1 MKLVKSLIAAFVL
14 IASCFCQASAFGGG
28 VKEEFHQSYKLSA
41 GGSIRLN
48 NINGGVEIKV
58 WDKDEVKV
66 DAIKHADDK
75 EALDELNVVVDASSD
90 LVDIDTK
97 YPEGEDHHGLW
108 VEYTITVPKDAN
120 LEKIETINGDID
132 ISGVEGKINASTIN
146 GTVDASSIKNDC
158 HLETVNGK
166 IEAKFVSLKS
176 VFKGTMK
183 SVNGSIVASLPASA
197 SAKIKANTVSGR
209 ISNDFGLESSRENDE
224 HSFVKIGDSI
234 NGKIGDGGAYLDMEN
249 VNGSIK
255 ILKSGEDK

>member
-1 MKLVKSLIAAFVL
+1 MKPMKSFVAAFVL
-14 IASCFCQASAFGGG
+14 LVACSCQASVFGGG
-28 VKEEFHQSYKLSA
+28 VKEEFHQSYALSP
-41 GGSIRLN
+41 GGSVRLN

-58 WDKDEVKV
+58 WDKNEVKV
-66 DAIKHADDK
+66 DAVKHADDK
-75 EALDELNVVVDASSD
+75 ESLDELNIVVDASKD

-120 LEKIETINGDID
+120 LEKIKTVNGDIE
-132 ISGVEGKINASTIN
+132 ISGVEGKIDASTVN
-146 GTVDASSIKNDC
+146 GTVDASNIKNDC
-158 HLETVNGK
+158 HLETINGK
-166 IEAKFVSLKS
+166 IDAEFVSLKS

-209 ISNDFGLESSRENDE
+209 ISNDFGLESSRESDE

-234 NGKIGDGGAYLDMEN
+234 NGKIGDGGAYLDIEN

-255 ILKSGEDK
+255 ILKSGEGK